1 MTKSFLAL
9 EVLSGMILWACESRF
24 LAGPRITFELEDGWI
39 WISSSFIDDE
49 LDEEA
54 LEYSEVIRRMV
65 LVDSNL
71 DEKLWVKFWGWKA
84 DLRYRLG
91 HSRTDLIDD
100 SVEIR
105 WDE

>member
-84 DLRYRLG
+84 GLG
-91 HSRTDLIDD
+91 CMLGFSRAYFMD
-100 SVEIR
+100 SSV
-105 WDE
+105 D